1 MTDILLFFMI
11 YCLYLLVLQLFF
23 YIFAPKNKKTA
34 T

>member
-11 YCLYLLVLQLFF
+11 YCLYLLVLRLFF